1 MAGHLQGGK
10 HVPPNHA
17 VFAGFHIRSGE
28 IQLVESLKLI
38 ICPRA
43 KIPTLVDERGFG
55 SNPYPQYV
63 KPGEDQ
69 T

>member
-1 MAGHLQGGK
+1 M
-10 HVPPNHA
+10 PTNHA
-17 VFAGFHIRSGE
+17 AFARFHIRSEE
-28 IQLVESLKLI
+28 IQLVESLELI